1 MRYVLLCVLL
11 ACELQAQTAVYPLH
25 HGDMWQYRSAEIP
38 TTDTTLHI
46 YRAVRDTLLAGHSYA
61 IIEYSDSPGHDLVRQ
76 SADSVYL
83 FRQGKDVLHFN
94 FALAPGDTVSSTV
107 FGRDT
112 MDIVLQQVSVQ
123 NWYGGPH
130 RIWVYLDQVRHVVD
144 AAYRVTVMDSLGIVD
159 RVGSFGYHEVLV
171 GAVINGRVYG
181 TVTDAVLPAET
192 LPDEFTLVQNF
203 PDPFNPS
210 TTIRFALPRSTSV
223 SIEIFNAL
231 GQMVSET
238 AYSRLSPGSHDVPF
252 DGSALPSGAYYYR
265 VSTPTTVRTGRMIL
279 AR

>member
-1 MRYVLLCVLL
+1 
-11 ACELQAQTAVYPLH
+11 
-25 HGDMWQYRSAEIP
+25 MWQYRSAEIP
-38 TTDTTLHI
+38 ITDTTLHI
-46 YRAVRDTLLAGHSYA
+46 YRAVGDTVLAGHTYT
-61 IIEYSDSPGHDLVRQ
+61 IIEFSDSPGHDLVRQ
-76 SADSVYL
+76 SADSVFL
-83 FRQGKDVLHFN
+83 FRQGKDVLYFN

-112 MDIVLQQVSVQ
+112 TDIVLQQVSVQ
-123 NWYGGPH
+123 NGYGGPH

-159 RVGSFGYHEVLV
+159 RVGSFGYHEFLA

-181 TVTDAVLPAET
+181 TVTDVTLPAES
-192 LPDEFTLVQNF
+192 LPDEITLVQNF

-210 TTIRFALPRSTSV
+210 TTIRFVLPRSTSV
-223 SIEIFNAL
+223 SVEVFNAL
-231 GQMVSET
+231 GQMISGT
-238 AYSRLSPGSHDVPF
+238 AYGRLGAGSHDVPF

-265 VSTPTTVRTGRMIL
+265 ISTPTAVRTGRMIL